1 MIAAALIE
9 LGRLL
14 FFDPRLSANR
24 TQACASCHQPELA
37 YSDGQRVGVGSTGE
51 HHTRN
56 VPTLTNVGARG
67 IDLERQAM
75 RPLLRTRP
83 TELGARGH
91 EREIMARF
99 AADARYRDLFAR
111 AFPNERR
118 PYTLRN
124 AARAIAAYE
133 RTLVSD
139 DALFDRAA
147 AGRHDAMP
155 AEAWQGLQLFSAR
168 GCASCHA
175 GPNFSRGADVPTLRN
190 VMLTAPYLRDG
201 SANTIE
207 EVFDRHAPRLTCE
220 ERASMTAL
228 LRALSAPVVSG
239 GRMTRP
245 LVKGAAADEVTGHR
259 LQVTKAGSLVTSP
272 GRNKSLQR
280 P

>member
-14 FFDPRLSANR
+14 FFDPRLSTNR

-37 YSDGQRVGVGSTGE
+37 YSDGRRVGVGSTGE

-56 VPTLTNVGARG
+56 VPTLTNVGGRG

-75 RPLLRTRP
+75 RPLLRTHP
-83 TELGARGH
+83 IELGALGH
-91 EREIMARF
+91 EREIMSRF
-99 AADARYRDLFAR
+99 AADSRDRDLFAR
-111 AFPNERR
+111 AFPHERH

-139 DALFDRAA
+139 DGPFDRAA
-147 AGRHDAMP
+147 AGDHDAMP
-155 AEAWQGLQLFSAR
+155 TAAWQGLQLFAAH
-168 GCASCHA
+168 GCATCHA

-201 SANTIE
+201 SANTID
-207 EVFDRHAPRLTCE
+207 EVFDRHAPQLTCD
-220 ERASMTAL
+220 ERTSMRAL
-228 LRALSAPVVSG
+228 FNALSAPVVS
-239 GRMTRP
+239 RARTAR
-245 LVKGAAADEVTGHR
+245 R
-259 LQVTKAGSLVTSP
+259 LVTAP
-272 GRNKSLQR
+272 
-280 P
+280 PH